1 MPINDERPDK
11 EIQMH
16 IEHSLALIEIAKM
29 LDRGYG
35 KQAAITQAAKFVK
48 TQGFSAKYAKQ
59 VAEQMAE
66 LL

>member
-1 MPINDERPDK
+1 
-11 EIQMH
+11 MH